1 MYYTSN
7 TLNGVL
13 LHYMY
18 CICRMF
24 LKMPFLQHARAQD
37 VDIQIVSYVY
47 KIVEEHLKGK
57 VLWEEYFFQGH
68 KNQTIFV

>member
-1 MYYTSN
+1 
-7 TLNGVL
+7 
-13 LHYMY
+13 
-18 CICRMF
+18 MF
-24 LKMPFLQHARAQD
+24 LKMPVLLHTRAQD

-68 KNQTIFV
+68 KNQTTFV